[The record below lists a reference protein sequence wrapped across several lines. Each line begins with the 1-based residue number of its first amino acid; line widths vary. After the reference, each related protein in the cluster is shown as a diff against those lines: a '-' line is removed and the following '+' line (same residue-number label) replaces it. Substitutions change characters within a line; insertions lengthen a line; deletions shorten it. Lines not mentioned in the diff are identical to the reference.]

1 MISSRLA
8 AHFEDAAELGLGF
21 SLAVEAS
28 RWIYEVSAYCLAG
41 SELAKPLLG
50 TPAVAG
56 IVDIASL
63 RSLFAEIGAL
73 TEN

>member
-28 RWIYEVSAYCLAG
+28 RWICEVSAYPLAG
-41 SELAKPLLG
+41 SELAKP
-50 TPAVAG
+50 V
-56 IVDIASL
+56 
-63 RSLFAEIGAL
+63 
-73 TEN
+73 